1 MIQSI
6 HIINP
11 SGSWL
16 SMNVGT
22 NDEVESGIKLFSAEG
37 FGPPKAVIS
46 GLGGPYRDGL
56 LVNSVRAEG
65 RYITLTMVAYPG
77 GSSGQQDAINEAY
90 EHFPIKGYIKIRVA
104 GEFGTRDIYGYVEN
118 FVVNQWAK
126 IENYVATIY
135 CTDPWFQN
143 YIQTN
148 TQIKS
153 GGGSAVYDYTG
164 DVPTGVEFT
173 ININASAAVY
183 GPYTIYN
190 TGTEYGDAPG
200 LQTFSFDTH
209 VTGVEPLLNGDD
221 LILTTHQGQKSLIHK
236 RGTTETNLISQM
248 GFDGEWPW
256 FYPGNNTCGY
266 TVNVGPASTNLYAK
280 FYKLYQGV

>member
-1 MIQSI
+1 MIHSI

-22 NDEVESGIKLFSAEG
+22 DAETESGIKLFSAEG
-37 FGPPKAVIS
+37 LGPPKAVIS

-90 EHFPIKGYIKIRVA
+90 EHFPIKGYIRIRVA
-104 GEFGTRDIYGYVEN
+104 GAFGTRDVYGYVEN

-135 CTDPWFQN
+135 CTDPWFRN
-143 YIQTN
+143 FIQTN

-153 GGGSAVYDYTG
+153 GGGTAVYDYTR

-173 ININASAAVY
+173 ININASSTVF
-183 GPYTIYN
+183 GPFTITN
-190 TGTEYGDAPG
+190 NATEWGDSPG
-200 LQTFSFDTH
+200 LETFSFDTPAS
-209 VTGVEPLLNGDD
+209 VEPLLSGDD
-221 LILTTHQGQKSLIHK
+221 LILTTHQGEKSIIHK
-236 RGTTETNLISQM
+236 RSSVETNIINDM
-248 GFDGEWPW
+248 DFDSDFPW

-266 TVNVGPASTNLYAK
+266 TCGSGAASSNLYAK